1 MKLSAAI
8 ITCCLVLSLLS
19 GCQDP
24 GRGVEVIITGDGQ
37 FPDELVGKWVDEKED
52 WEFVFEPDGRISTSV
67 IALGKVRIVPGEV
80 TRFPTRFGGKG
91 IFEPGLWTV
100 TYHPES
106 RELAVEV
113 VIEHFLQDVGNQSIE
128 GSTPELLVGPVSAD
142 GSRWDVDL
150 FTSGKMEAL
159 IYDGWTLIERKE
171 LFSFD
176 EPSFRGTL
184 IFTKEE

>member
-1 MKLSAAI
+1 MKLSATI

-24 GRGVEVIITGDGQ
+24 RRGVEVIIDGAGQ
-37 FPDELVGKWVDEKED
+37 FPDELVGKWVDQKED

-100 TYHPES
+100 TYHPEG

-113 VIEHFLQDVGNQSIE
+113 VIEYFLQDVGNHSME
-128 GSTPELLVGPVSAD
+128 GHTRDLLVGPVSED
-142 GSRWDVDL
+142 GRRWDVDL
-150 FTSGKMEAL
+150 FSSGKIEAL

-171 LFSFD
+171 ILSFD
-176 EPSFRGTL
+176 EPTSRGSL
-184 IFTKEE
+184 IFEKEE